1 MGGGGGYA
9 IYFVKFNL
17 PLIFGTWYFEMV
29 EVGNQTMMTLKK
41 KVKMEKPDDENGRT
55 KKVRTVLIRP

>member
-1 MGGGGGYA
+1 MGGGGYA

-17 PLIFGTWYFEMV
+17 PLIFDTWYFEMV

-41 KVKMEKPDDENGRT
+41 KVKMDKPDDENGRT